1 MIFLVNSTAAQQP
14 FQQPPTS
21 SGLSPSLDWAV
32 FISLLF
38 LIVVV
43 GFRQILKSGNADQ
56 KVLETL
62 INETL
67 KVNASNSDK
76 LSELVGIVGKQQSE
90 EASVVFRLRN
100 ASDQLNSISQ
110 SIAQQQL
117 GMQLLEREIS
127 AIHRRLDL
135 SGAPHSSETNKET

>member
-1 MIFLVNSTAAQQP
+1 MISQTQIP
-14 FQQPPTS
+14 SSFQQPPTS

-32 FISLLF
+32 FMSLLF

-67 KVNASNSDK
+67 KVNAANSDK

-90 EASVVFRLRN
+90 EASVVFRLRG
-100 ASDQLNSISQ
+100 ASDQLTSISH

-117 GMQLLEREIS
+117 GMHLLEREIS
-127 AIHRRLDL
+127 ALHRRLDL
-135 SGAPHSSETNKET
+135 SGTPHSSDLVDKHEQ